1 MKYLIYIFL
10 KKVKNKLIQVNVQ
23 NFKSFNESNSLN
35 MIASNKLRTQKD
47 KLYES
52 VDIALLKNAV
62 IYGAN
67 ASGKSNF
74 AEVLRFMKENVIN
87 QEIPIES
94 YNWYCRNHEDNK
106 EKISSFSVQLLLN
119 EDFYEYGFDA
129 ILNTQTIKDEWII
142 DLNKKKILYQRNNDG
157 KPLNGLNLG
166 KEDRVRM
173 EIYLEDFLHNEK
185 SLFLTEMNRNKS
197 FDKDSELSVYHRI
210 YNWFVKDLN
219 VVLPDMPL
227 TNFAYYYDESTLN
240 NIKKIVRSIDT
251 GIKDIEIKDMSEE
264 QLQNKIG
271 ISLYKDVISE
281 LKKKVQK
288 QRQEL
293 NLSMR
298 SKKEFFNITMNDNYD
313 LEIKTLCFKHGE
325 SMLDFEFC
333 EESDGTRRVFDFLD
347 ILLNKNQNSV
357 YVIDEMERSLH
368 PNLLNRFIEL
378 LNEYQKQS
386 NIQVIFTTHES
397 SIMNQDLFRRDQ
409 IWFVERDINNDS
421 RMYSLDTFNERF
433 DKQMSKAYL
442 DGRYGAVPCFKPL
455 F

>member
-1 MKYLIYIFL
+1 M
-10 KKVKNKLIQVNVQ
+10 LIQVNVQ
-23 NFKSFNESNSLN
+23 NFKSFNELNSLN
-35 MIASNKLRTQKD
+35 LIASNKLRKQKER
-47 KLYES
+47 LYES
-52 VDIALLKNAV
+52 DTISLLKSTV
-62 IYGAN
+62 IYGSN

-74 AEVLRFMKENVIN
+74 VEVLRFMKECVMN

-119 EDFYEYGFDA
+119 EDCYEYGFDA
-129 ILNTQTIKDEWII
+129 ILNTQTIKDEWIV

-166 KEDRVRM
+166 REDRMRM
-173 EIYLEDFLHNEK
+173 EIYLDDFLHNDK

-210 YNWFVKDLN
+210 YNCFVKDLN

-227 TNFAYYYDESTLN
+227 TKFSYYYDESTLS
-240 NIKKIVRSIDT
+240 NIKKIVRSFDT
-251 GIKDIEIKDMSEE
+251 GIEDIEIKNMSEE

-271 ISLYKDVISE
+271 ISLYKDVINE
-281 LKKKVQK
+281 LKKNVQK
-288 QRQEL
+288 QGQEL

-313 LEIKTLCFKHGE
+313 LEIKTLCFKHGQ

-333 EESDGTRRVFDFLD
+333 EESDGTKRVFDFLD

-368 PNLLNRFIEL
+368 PNLFNRLIEL

-397 SIMNQDLFRRDQ
+397 SIMKQDLFRRDQ
-409 IWFVERDINNDS
+409 IWFIERNKDNDS
-421 RMYSLDTFNERF
+421 RIYSLDTFNERF
-433 DKQMSKAYL
+433 DKKISKAYL
-442 DGRYGAVPCFKPL
+442 EGRYGVIPQFKSL
-455 F
+455 HINELE

>member
-1 MKYLIYIFL
+1 M
-10 KKVKNKLIQVNVQ
+10 LIQVNVQ
-23 NFKSFNESNSLN
+23 NYKSFNELNSLN
-35 MIASNKLRTQKD
+35 LIASNKLRKQKER
-47 KLYES
+47 LYES
-52 VDIALLKNAV
+52 DTISFLKSTV
-62 IYGAN
+62 IYGSN

-74 AEVLRFMKENVIN
+74 VEVLRFMKECVMN

-119 EDFYEYGFDA
+119 EDCYEYGFDA
-129 ILNTQTIKDEWII
+129 ILNTQTIKDEWIV

-166 KEDRVRM
+166 REDRMRM
-173 EIYLEDFLHNEK
+173 EIYLDDFLHNDK

-227 TNFAYYYDESTLN
+227 TKFSYYYDESTLS
-240 NIKKIVRSIDT
+240 NIKKIVRSFDT
-251 GIKDIEIKDMSEE
+251 GIEDIEIKNMSEE

-271 ISLYKDVISE
+271 ISLYKDVINE
-281 LKKKVQK
+281 LKKNVQK
-288 QRQEL
+288 QGQEL

-313 LEIKTLCFKHGE
+313 LEIKTLCFKHGQ

-333 EESDGTRRVFDFLD
+333 EESDGTKRVFDFLD

-368 PNLLNRFIEL
+368 PNLFNRLIEL

-397 SIMNQDLFRRDQ
+397 SIMKQDLFRRDQ
-409 IWFVERDINNDS
+409 IWFIERNKDNDS
-421 RMYSLDTFNERF
+421 RIYSLDTFNERF
-433 DKQMSKAYL
+433 DKKN
-442 DGRYGAVPCFKPL
+442 
-455 F
+455 

>member
-1 MKYLIYIFL
+1 M
-10 KKVKNKLIQVNVQ
+10 LIQVNVQ
-23 NFKSFNESNSLN
+23 NFKSFNELNSLN
-35 MIASNKLRTQKD
+35 LIASNKLRKQKER
-47 KLYES
+47 LYES
-52 VDIALLKNAV
+52 DTISLLKSTV
-62 IYGAN
+62 IYGWN

-74 AEVLRFMKENVIN
+74 VEVLRFMKKCVMN

-119 EDFYEYGFDA
+119 EDCYEYGFDA
-129 ILNTQTIKDEWII
+129 ILNTQTIKDEWIV

-166 KEDRVRM
+166 REDRMRM
-173 EIYLEDFLHNEK
+173 EIYLDDFLHNDK

-227 TNFAYYYDESTLN
+227 TKFSYYYDESTLS
-240 NIKKIVRSIDT
+240 NIKKIVRSFDT
-251 GIKDIEIKDMSEE
+251 GIEDIGIKNMSEE

-271 ISLYKDVISE
+271 ISLYKDVINE
-281 LKKKVQK
+281 LKKNVQK
-288 QRQEL
+288 QGQEL

-313 LEIKTLCFKHGE
+313 LEIKTLCFKHGQ

-333 EESDGTRRVFDFLD
+333 EESDGTKRVFDFLD

-368 PNLLNRFIEL
+368 PNLFNRFIEL

-397 SIMNQDLFRRDQ
+397 SIMKQDLFRRDQ
-409 IWFVERDINNDS
+409 IWFIERNKDNDS
-421 RMYSLDTFNERF
+421 RIYSLDTFNERF
-433 DKQMSKAYL
+433 DKKISKAYL
-442 DGRYGAVPCFKPL
+442 DGRYGAIPQFKSL
-455 F
+455 HINELE

>member
-1 MKYLIYIFL
+1 M
-10 KKVKNKLIQVNVQ
+10 LIQVNVQ
-23 NFKSFNESNSLN
+23 NFKSFNELNSLN
-35 MIASNKLRTQKD
+35 LIASNKLRKQKER
-47 KLYES
+47 LYES
-52 VDIALLKNAV
+52 DTISLLKSTV
-62 IYGAN
+62 IYGSN

-74 AEVLRFMKENVIN
+74 VEVLRFMKECVMN

-119 EDFYEYGFDA
+119 EDCYEYGFDA
-129 ILNTQTIKDEWII
+129 ILNTQTIKDEWIV

-166 KEDRVRM
+166 REDRMRM
-173 EIYLEDFLHNEK
+173 EIYLDDFLHNDK

-227 TNFAYYYDESTLN
+227 TKFSYYYDESTLS
-240 NIKKIVRSIDT
+240 NIKKIVRSFDT
-251 GIKDIEIKDMSEE
+251 GIEDIEIKNMSEE

-271 ISLYKDVISE
+271 ISLYKDVINE
-281 LKKKVQK
+281 LKKNVQK
-288 QRQEL
+288 QGQEL

-298 SKKEFFNITMNDNYD
+298 SKKEFFNINMNDNYD
-313 LEIKTLCFKHGE
+313 LEIKTLCFKHGQ

-333 EESDGTRRVFDFLD
+333 EESDGTKRVFDFLD

-368 PNLLNRFIEL
+368 PNLFNRLIEL

-397 SIMNQDLFRRDQ
+397 SIMKQDLFRRDQ
-409 IWFVERDINNDS
+409 IWFIERNKDNDS
-421 RMYSLDTFNERF
+421 RIYSLDTFNERF
-433 DKQMSKAYL
+433 DKKISKAYL
-442 DGRYGAVPCFKPL
+442 EGRYGAIPQFKSL
-455 F
+455 HINELE

>member
-1 MKYLIYIFL
+1 M
-10 KKVKNKLIQVNVQ
+10 LIQVNVQ
-23 NFKSFNESNSLN
+23 NFKSFNELNSLN
-35 MIASNKLRTQKD
+35 LIASNKLRKQKER
-47 KLYES
+47 LYES
-52 VDIALLKNAV
+52 DTISLLKSTV
-62 IYGAN
+62 IYGSN

-74 AEVLRFMKENVIN
+74 VEVLRYMKKCVMN

-119 EDFYEYGFDA
+119 EDCYEYGFDA
-129 ILNTQTIKDEWII
+129 ILNTQTIKDEWIV

-166 KEDRVRM
+166 REDRMRM
-173 EIYLEDFLHNEK
+173 EIYLDDFLHNDK

-227 TNFAYYYDESTLN
+227 TKFSYYYDESTLS
-240 NIKKIVRSIDT
+240 NIKKIVRSFDT
-251 GIKDIEIKDMSEE
+251 GIEDIEIKNMSEE

-271 ISLYKDVISE
+271 ISLYKDVINE
-281 LKKKVQK
+281 LKKNVQK
-288 QRQEL
+288 QGQEL

-313 LEIKTLCFKHGE
+313 LEIKTLCFKHGQ

-333 EESDGTRRVFDFLD
+333 EESDGTKRVFDFLD

-368 PNLLNRFIEL
+368 PNLFNRFIEL

-397 SIMNQDLFRRDQ
+397 SIMKQDLFRRDQ
-409 IWFVERDINNDS
+409 IWFIERNKDNDS
-421 RMYSLDTFNERF
+421 RIYSLDTFNERF
-433 DKQMSKAYL
+433 DKKISKAYL
-442 DGRYGAVPCFKPL
+442 DGRYGAIPQFKSL
-455 F
+455 HINELE

>member
-1 MKYLIYIFL
+1 M
-10 KKVKNKLIQVNVQ
+10 LIQVNVQ
-23 NFKSFNESNSLN
+23 NFKSFNELNSLN
-35 MIASNKLRTQKD
+35 LIASNKLRKQKER
-47 KLYES
+47 LYES
-52 VDIALLKNAV
+52 DTISLLKSTV
-62 IYGAN
+62 IYGSN

-74 AEVLRFMKENVIN
+74 VEVLRFMKKCVMN

-119 EDFYEYGFDA
+119 EDCYEYGFDA
-129 ILNTQTIKDEWII
+129 ILNTQTIKDEWIV

-166 KEDRVRM
+166 REDRMRM
-173 EIYLEDFLHNEK
+173 EIYLDDFLHNDK

-227 TNFAYYYDESTLN
+227 TKFSYYYDESTLS
-240 NIKKIVRSIDT
+240 NIKKIVRSFDT
-251 GIKDIEIKDMSEE
+251 GIEDIEIKNMSEE

-271 ISLYKDVISE
+271 ISLYKDVINE
-281 LKKKVQK
+281 LKKNVQK
-288 QRQEL
+288 QGQEL

-313 LEIKTLCFKHGE
+313 LEIKTLCFKHGQ

-333 EESDGTRRVFDFLD
+333 EESDGTKRVFDFLD

-357 YVIDEMERSLH
+357 YVIDEMERSLN
-368 PNLLNRFIEL
+368 PNLFNRFIEL

-397 SIMNQDLFRRDQ
+397 SIMKQDLFRRDQ
-409 IWFVERDINNDS
+409 IWFIERNKDNDS
-421 RMYSLDTFNERF
+421 RIYSLDTFNERF
-433 DKQMSKAYL
+433 DKKISKAYL
-442 DGRYGAVPCFKPL
+442 DGRYGAIPQFKSL
-455 F
+455 HINELE

>member
-1 MKYLIYIFL
+1 M
-10 KKVKNKLIQVNVQ
+10 LIQVNVQ
-23 NFKSFNESNSLN
+23 NFKSFNELNSLN
-35 MIASNKLRTQKD
+35 LIASNKLRKQKER
-47 KLYES
+47 LYES
-52 VDIALLKNAV
+52 DTISLLKSTV
-62 IYGAN
+62 IYGSN

-74 AEVLRFMKENVIN
+74 VEVLRFMKKCVMN

-119 EDFYEYGFDA
+119 EDCYEYGFDA
-129 ILNTQTIKDEWII
+129 ILNTQTIKDEWIV

-166 KEDRVRM
+166 REDRMRM
-173 EIYLEDFLHNEK
+173 EIYLDDFLHNDK

-227 TNFAYYYDESTLN
+227 TKFSYYYDESTLS
-240 NIKKIVRSIDT
+240 NIKKIVRSFDT
-251 GIKDIEIKDMSEE
+251 GIEDIEIKNMSEE

-271 ISLYKDVISE
+271 ISLYKDVINE
-281 LKKKVQK
+281 LKKNVQK
-288 QRQEL
+288 QGQEL

-313 LEIKTLCFKHGE
+313 LEIKTLCFKHGQ

-333 EESDGTRRVFDFLD
+333 EESDGTKRVFVFLD

-368 PNLLNRFIEL
+368 PNLFNRFIEL

-397 SIMNQDLFRRDQ
+397 SIMKQDLFRRDQ
-409 IWFVERDINNDS
+409 IWFIERNKDNDS
-421 RMYSLDTFNERF
+421 RIYSLDTFNERF
-433 DKQMSKAYL
+433 DKKISKAYL
-442 DGRYGAVPCFKPL
+442 DGRYGAIPQFKSL
-455 F
+455 HINELE

>member
-1 MKYLIYIFL
+1 M
-10 KKVKNKLIQVNVQ
+10 LIQVNVQ
-23 NFKSFNESNSLN
+23 NFKSFNELNSLN
-35 MIASNKLRTQKD
+35 LIASNKLRKQKER
-47 KLYES
+47 LYES
-52 VDIALLKNAV
+52 DTISLLKSTV
-62 IYGAN
+62 IYGSN

-74 AEVLRFMKENVIN
+74 VEVLRFMKKCVMN

-119 EDFYEYGFDA
+119 EDCYEYGFDA
-129 ILNTQTIKDEWII
+129 ILNTQTIKDEWIV

-166 KEDRVRM
+166 REDRMRM
-173 EIYLEDFLHNEK
+173 EIYLDDFLHNDK

-227 TNFAYYYDESTLN
+227 TKFSYYYDESTLS
-240 NIKKIVRSIDT
+240 NIKKIVRSFDT
-251 GIKDIEIKDMSEE
+251 GIEDIEIKNMSEE

-271 ISLYKDVISE
+271 ISLYKDVINE
-281 LKKKVQK
+281 LKKNVQK
-288 QRQEL
+288 QGQEL

-313 LEIKTLCFKHGE
+313 LEIKTLCFKHGQ

-333 EESDGTRRVFDFLD
+333 EESDGTKRVFDFLD

-368 PNLLNRFIEL
+368 PNLFNRFIEL

-386 NIQVIFTTHES
+386 NIQVIFTTHEF
-397 SIMNQDLFRRDQ
+397 SIMKQDLLRRDQ
-409 IWFVERDINNDS
+409 IWFIERNKNNDS
-421 RMYSLDTFNERF
+421 RIYSLDTFNERF
-433 DKQMSKAYL
+433 DKKINKACL
-442 DGRYGAVPCFKPL
+442 EGRYGAIPQFKSL
-455 F
+455 HINELEQL

>member
-1 MKYLIYIFL
+1 M
-10 KKVKNKLIQVNVQ
+10 LIQVNVQ

-52 VDIALLKNAV
+52 VDITLLKSGV

-74 AEVLRFMKENVIN
+74 VEVLRFMKECVIN

-94 YNWYCRNHEDNK
+94 YNWYCRNHEDNR

-119 EDFYEYGFDA
+119 EDYYEYGFDA
-129 ILNTQTIKDEWII
+129 ILNTQTIKDEWIVN
-142 DLNKKKILYQRNNDG
+142 LNKKKILYQRNNDG

-173 EIYLEDFLHNEK
+173 EIYLDDFQHNDK

-210 YNWFVKDLN
+210 YNWFAKDLN
-219 VVLPDMPL
+219 VLLPDMPL
-227 TNFAYYYDESTLN
+227 TKFAYYYDKSTLS
-240 NIKKIVRSIDT
+240 NIKKIVRSFDT
-251 GIKDIEIKDMSEE
+251 GIEDIEIKNMSEE

-271 ISLYKDVISE
+271 ISLYKDVINE

-288 QRQEL
+288 QGQEL
-293 NLSMR
+293 NFSMR

-313 LEIKTLCFKHGE
+313 LEIKTLCFKHGK
-325 SMLDFEFC
+325 SMLDFESC
-333 EESDGTRRVFDFLD
+333 EESDGTRRIFDFLD

-368 PNLLNRFIEL
+368 PNLFNRFIEL

-397 SIMNQDLFRRDQ
+397 SIMKQDLLRRDQ
-409 IWFVERDINNDS
+409 IWFIERNINNDS
-421 RMYSLDTFNERF
+421 RIYSLDTFNERF
-433 DKQMSKAYL
+433 DKKISKAYL
-442 DGRYGAVPCFKPL
+442 EGRYGAIPQFKSL
-455 F
+455 RINELE

>member
-1 MKYLIYIFL
+1 M
-10 KKVKNKLIQVNVQ
+10 LIQVNVQ
-23 NFKSFNESNSLN
+23 NFKSFNELNSLN
-35 MIASNKLRTQKD
+35 LIASNKLRKQKER
-47 KLYES
+47 LYES
-52 VDIALLKNAV
+52 DTISLLKSTV
-62 IYGAN
+62 IYGSN

-74 AEVLRFMKENVIN
+74 VEVLSFMKKCVMN

-119 EDFYEYGFDA
+119 EDCYEYGFDA
-129 ILNTQTIKDEWII
+129 ILNTQTIKDEWIV

-166 KEDRVRM
+166 REDRMRM
-173 EIYLEDFLHNEK
+173 EIYLDDFLHNDK

-227 TNFAYYYDESTLN
+227 TKFSYYYDESTLS
-240 NIKKIVRSIDT
+240 NIKKIVRSFDT
-251 GIKDIEIKDMSEE
+251 GIEDIEIKNMSEE

-271 ISLYKDVISE
+271 ISLYKDVINE
-281 LKKKVQK
+281 LKKNVQK
-288 QRQEL
+288 QGQEL

-313 LEIKTLCFKHGE
+313 LEIKTLCFKHGQ

-333 EESDGTRRVFDFLD
+333 EESDGTKRVFDFLD

-368 PNLLNRFIEL
+368 PNLFNRFIEL

-397 SIMNQDLFRRDQ
+397 SIMKQDLFRRDQ
-409 IWFVERDINNDS
+409 IWFIERNKDNDS
-421 RMYSLDTFNERF
+421 RIYSLDTFNERF
-433 DKQMSKAYL
+433 DKKISKAYL
-442 DGRYGAVPCFKPL
+442 DGRYGAIPQFKSL
-455 F
+455 HINELE

>member
-1 MKYLIYIFL
+1 M
-10 KKVKNKLIQVNVQ
+10 LIQVNVQ
-23 NFKSFNESNSLN
+23 NFKSFNELNSLN
-35 MIASNKLRTQKD
+35 LIASNKLRKQKER
-47 KLYES
+47 LYES
-52 VDIALLKNAV
+52 DTISLLKSTV
-62 IYGAN
+62 IYGSN

-74 AEVLRFMKENVIN
+74 VEVLRFMKKCVMN

-119 EDFYEYGFDA
+119 EDCYEYGFDA
-129 ILNTQTIKDEWII
+129 ILNTQTIKDEWIV

-166 KEDRVRM
+166 REDRMRM
-173 EIYLEDFLHNEK
+173 EIYLDDFLHNDK

-227 TNFAYYYDESTLN
+227 TKFSYYYDESTLS
-240 NIKKIVRSIDT
+240 NIKKIVRSFDT
-251 GIKDIEIKDMSEE
+251 GIEDIEIKNMSEE

-271 ISLYKDVISE
+271 ISLYKDVINE
-281 LKKKVQK
+281 LKKNVQK
-288 QRQEL
+288 QGQEL

-298 SKKEFFNITMNDNYD
+298 SKKKFFNITMNDNYD
-313 LEIKTLCFKHGE
+313 LEIKTLCFKHGQ

-333 EESDGTRRVFDFLD
+333 EESDGTKRVFDFLD

-368 PNLLNRFIEL
+368 PNLFNRFIEL

-397 SIMNQDLFRRDQ
+397 SIMKQDLFRRDQ
-409 IWFVERDINNDS
+409 IWFIERNKDNDS
-421 RMYSLDTFNERF
+421 RIYSLDTFNERF
-433 DKQMSKAYL
+433 DKKISKAYL
-442 DGRYGAVPCFKPL
+442 DGRYGAIPQFKSL
-455 F
+455 HINELE

>member
-1 MKYLIYIFL
+1 M
-10 KKVKNKLIQVNVQ
+10 LIQVNVQ

-52 VDIALLKNAV
+52 VDIALLKSAV

-74 AEVLRFMKENVIN
+74 VEVLRFMKECVIN
-87 QEIPIES
+87 QELPIES
-94 YNWYCRNHEDNK
+94 YNWYCRNHEDNR

-119 EDFYEYGFDA
+119 EDCYEYGFDA
-129 ILNTQTIKDEWII
+129 ILNTQTIKDEWIVN
-142 DLNKKKILYQRNNDG
+142 LNKKKILYQRNNDG

-166 KEDRVRM
+166 REDRMRM
-173 EIYLEDFLHNEK
+173 EIYLDDFLHNDK

-210 YNWFVKDLN
+210 YNWFAKDLN

-227 TNFAYYYDESTLN
+227 TKFSYYYDESTLS
-240 NIKKIVRSIDT
+240 NIKKIVRSFDT
-251 GIKDIEIKDMSEE
+251 GIEDIEIKNMSEE

-271 ISLYKDVISE
+271 ISLYKDVINE
-281 LKKKVQK
+281 LKKNFQK
-288 QRQEL
+288 QGQKI

-313 LEIKTLCFKHGE
+313 LEIKTLCFKHGQ

-333 EESDGTRRVFDFLD
+333 EESDGTKRVFDCLD

-368 PNLLNRFIEL
+368 PNLFNRFIEL

-397 SIMNQDLFRRDQ
+397 SIMKQDLFRRDQ
-409 IWFVERDINNDS
+409 IWFIERNKDNDS
-421 RMYSLDTFNERF
+421 RIYSLDTFNERF
-433 DKQMSKAYL
+433 DKKISKAYL
-442 DGRYGAVPCFKPL
+442 EGRYGAIPQFKSL
-455 F
+455 HINELE

>member
-1 MKYLIYIFL
+1 M
-10 KKVKNKLIQVNVQ
+10 LIQVNVQ

-52 VDIALLKNAV
+52 VDIALLKSAV

-74 AEVLRFMKENVIN
+74 VEVLRFMKECVIN
-87 QEIPIES
+87 QELPIES
-94 YNWYCRNHEDNK
+94 YNWYCRNHEDNR
-106 EKISSFSVQLLLN
+106 EKISSFSVQLLL
-119 EDFYEYGFDA
+119 DGDCYEYGFDA
-129 ILNTQTIKDEWII
+129 ILNTQTIKDEWIVN
-142 DLNKKKILYQRNNDG
+142 LNKKKILYQRNNEG

-166 KEDRVRM
+166 KEDRMRM
-173 EIYLEDFLHNEK
+173 EIYLDDFLHNDK

-197 FDKDSELSVYHRI
+197 FDKDSGLSVYHRI
-210 YNWFVKDLN
+210 YNWFAKDLN
-219 VVLPDMPL
+219 VLFPDMPL
-227 TNFAYYYDESTLN
+227 KKFAYYYDESTLN
-240 NIKKIVRSIDT
+240 NIKKIVRSFDT
-251 GIKDIEIKDMSEE
+251 CIEDIEIKNMSEE

-271 ISLYKDVISE
+271 ISLYKDVINE
-281 LKKKVQK
+281 LKKNVHKNK
-288 QRQEL
+288 QEL

-313 LEIKTLCFKHGE
+313 LEIKTLCFKHGK

-333 EESDGTRRVFDFLD
+333 EESDGTKRVFDFLD

-368 PNLLNRFIEL
+368 PNLFNRFIEL

-386 NIQVIFTTHES
+386 NIQVIFTTHQSE
-397 SIMNQDLFRRDQ
+397 IMSQDLFRRDQ
-409 IWFVERDINNDS
+409 IWFVESDKNNDS
-421 RMYSLDTFNERF
+421 KIYSLDTFNERF
-433 DKQMSKAYL
+433 DKKISKAYL
-442 DGRYGAVPCFKPL
+442 DGRYGAIPQFKSL
-455 F
+455 HINELE

>member
-1 MKYLIYIFL
+1 M
-10 KKVKNKLIQVNVQ
+10 LIQVNVQ

-47 KLYES
+47 RLYES
-52 VDIALLKNAV
+52 VDVTLLKSAV

-74 AEVLRFMKENVIN
+74 VEVLRFMKECVIN

-119 EDFYEYGFDA
+119 GGCYEYGFDA
-129 ILNTQTIKDEWII
+129 ILNTQTIKDEWIV

-166 KEDRVRM
+166 KEDRMRM
-173 EIYLEDFLHNEK
+173 EIYLDDFLHNDK
-185 SLFLTEMNRNKS
+185 SLFLTEMNRNKT

-210 YNWFVKDLN
+210 YNWFAKDLN
-219 VVLPDMPL
+219 VLLPDMPL

-240 NIKKIVRSIDT
+240 NIKKIVRSFDT
-251 GIKDIEIKDMSEE
+251 GIEDIEIKNMSEE
-264 QLQNKIG
+264 QLQNKNG
-271 ISLYKDVISE
+271 ISLYKDVIGE

-288 QRQEL
+288 QGQKL

-313 LEIKTLCFKHGE
+313 LEIKTLCFKHGK

-333 EESDGTRRVFDFLD
+333 EESDGTKRIFDFLD

-368 PNLLNRFIEL
+368 PNLFNRFIEL

-397 SIMNQDLFRRDQ
+397 SIMKQDLFRRDQ
-409 IWFVERDINNDS
+409 IWFVERNKDNDS
-421 RMYSLDTFNERF
+421 RIYSLDTFNERF
-433 DKQMSKAYL
+433 DKKISKAYL
-442 DGRYGAVPCFKPL
+442 EGRYGAIPQFKTL
-455 F
+455 YINELE

>member
-1 MKYLIYIFL
+1 M
-10 KKVKNKLIQVNVQ
+10 LIQVNVQ

-47 KLYES
+47 RLYES
-52 VDIALLKNAV
+52 DTISLLKSTV
-62 IYGAN
+62 IYGPN

-74 AEVLRFMKENVIN
+74 VEVLCFMKECVIN

-119 EDFYEYGFDA
+119 EDCYEYGFDA
-129 ILNTQTIKDEWII
+129 ILNTQTIKDEWLV

-173 EIYLEDFLHNEK
+173 EIYLDDFQHNDK
-185 SLFLTEMNRNKS
+185 SLFLTEMNRNKNY
-197 FDKDSELSVYHRI
+197 DKDSELSVYHRI
-210 YNWFVKDLN
+210 YNWFAKDLN
-219 VVLPDMPL
+219 VLLPDIPL
-227 TNFAYYYDESTLN
+227 TKFAYYYDESTLS
-240 NIKKIVRSIDT
+240 NIKKIVRSFDT
-251 GIKDIEIKDMSEE
+251 GIEDIEINNMSEE

-271 ISLYKDVISE
+271 ISLYKDVINE
-281 LKKKVQK
+281 LKKNVQK
-288 QRQEL
+288 QGQKL

-313 LEIKTLCFKHGE
+313 LEIKTLCFKHGK

-368 PNLLNRFIEL
+368 PNLFNRFIEL

-397 SIMNQDLFRRDQ
+397 SIMKQDLFRRDQ
-409 IWFVERDINNDS
+409 IWFIERNINNDS

-433 DKQMSKAYL
+433 DKKISKAYL
-442 DGRYGAVPCFKPL
+442 EGRYGAIPQFKSL
-455 F
+455 YINELE

>member
-1 MKYLIYIFL
+1 M
-10 KKVKNKLIQVNVQ
+10 LIQVNVQ
-23 NFKSFNESNSLN
+23 NFKSFNELNSLN
-35 MIASNKLRTQKD
+35 LIASNKLRKQKER
-47 KLYES
+47 LYES
-52 VDIALLKNAV
+52 DTISFLKGTV
-62 IYGAN
+62 IYGSN

-74 AEVLRFMKENVIN
+74 VEVLRFMKECVMN

-119 EDFYEYGFDA
+119 EDCYEYGFDA
-129 ILNTQTIKDEWII
+129 ILNTQTIKDEWIV

-166 KEDRVRM
+166 REDRMRM
-173 EIYLEDFLHNEK
+173 EIYLDDFLHNDK

-227 TNFAYYYDESTLN
+227 TKFSYYYDESTLS
-240 NIKKIVRSIDT
+240 NIKKIVRSFDT
-251 GIKDIEIKDMSEE
+251 GIEDIEIKNMSEE

-271 ISLYKDVISE
+271 ISLYKDVINE
-281 LKKKVQK
+281 LKKNVQK
-288 QRQEL
+288 QGQEL

-313 LEIKTLCFKHGE
+313 LEIKTLCFKHGQ

-333 EESDGTRRVFDFLD
+333 EESDGTKRVFDFLD

-368 PNLLNRFIEL
+368 PNLFNRLIEL

-397 SIMNQDLFRRDQ
+397 SIMKQDLFRRDQ
-409 IWFVERDINNDS
+409 IWFIERNKDNDS
-421 RMYSLDTFNERF
+421 RIYSLDTFNERF
-433 DKQMSKAYL
+433 DKKN
-442 DGRYGAVPCFKPL
+442 
-455 F
+455 

>member
-1 MKYLIYIFL
+1 M
-10 KKVKNKLIQVNVQ
+10 LIQVNVQ

-52 VDIALLKNAV
+52 VDITLLKSAV
-62 IYGAN
+62 IYGSN

-74 AEVLRFMKENVIN
+74 VEVLRFMKECVIN

-94 YNWYCRNHEDNK
+94 YNWYCRNHEDNRD
-106 EKISSFSVQLLLN
+106 KISSFSVQLLL
-119 EDFYEYGFDA
+119 DDDCYEYGFDA
-129 ILNTQTIKDEWII
+129 ILNTQTIKDEWIVN
-142 DLNKKKILYQRNNDG
+142 LNKKKILYQRNNDG

-166 KEDRVRM
+166 REDRMRM
-173 EIYLEDFLHNEK
+173 EIYLDDFLHNDK

-210 YNWFVKDLN
+210 YNWFTKDLN

-227 TNFAYYYDESTLN
+227 TKFAYYYDESTFN
-240 NIKKIVRSIDT
+240 NIKIIVRSFDT
-251 GIKDIEIKDMSEE
+251 GIEDIEIKDMSEE

-271 ISLYKDVISE
+271 ISLYKDVINE
-281 LKKKVQK
+281 LKKNVQK
-288 QRQEL
+288 QGQEL
-293 NLSMR
+293 DLSMR

-313 LEIKTLCFKHGE
+313 LEIKTLCFKYGK

-333 EESDGTRRVFDFLD
+333 EESDGTRRIFDFLD

-368 PNLLNRFIEL
+368 PNLFKRFIEL

-386 NIQVIFTTHES
+386 NIQVIFTMHES
-397 SIMNQDLFRRDQ
+397 SI
-409 IWFVERDINNDS
+409 IH
-421 RMYSLDTFNERF
+421 
-433 DKQMSKAYL
+433 
-442 DGRYGAVPCFKPL
+442 
-455 F
+455 

>member
-1 MKYLIYIFL
+1 M
-10 KKVKNKLIQVNVQ
+10 LIQVNVQ
-23 NFKSFNESNSLN
+23 NFKSFNELNSLN
-35 MIASNKLRTQKD
+35 LIASNKLRKQKER
-47 KLYES
+47 LYES
-52 VDIALLKNAV
+52 DTISLLKSTV
-62 IYGAN
+62 IYGSN

-74 AEVLRFMKENVIN
+74 VEVLRFMKKCVMN

-119 EDFYEYGFDA
+119 EDCYEYGFDA
-129 ILNTQTIKDEWII
+129 ILNTQTIKDEWIV

-166 KEDRVRM
+166 REDCMRM
-173 EIYLEDFLHNEK
+173 EIYLDDFLHNDK

-227 TNFAYYYDESTLN
+227 TKFSYYYDESTLS
-240 NIKKIVRSIDT
+240 NIKKIVRSFDT
-251 GIKDIEIKDMSEE
+251 GIEDIEIKNMSEE

-271 ISLYKDVISE
+271 ISLYKDVINE
-281 LKKKVQK
+281 LKKNVQK
-288 QRQEL
+288 QGQEL

-313 LEIKTLCFKHGE
+313 LEIKTLCFKHGQ

-333 EESDGTRRVFDFLD
+333 EESDGTKRVFDFLD

-368 PNLLNRFIEL
+368 PNLFNRFIEL

-397 SIMNQDLFRRDQ
+397 SIMKQDLFRRDQ
-409 IWFVERDINNDS
+409 IWFIERNKDNDS
-421 RMYSLDTFNERF
+421 RIYSLDTFNERF
-433 DKQMSKAYL
+433 DKKISKAYL
-442 DGRYGAVPCFKPL
+442 DGRYGAIPQFKSL
-455 F
+455 HINELE

>member
-1 MKYLIYIFL
+1 M
-10 KKVKNKLIQVNVQ
+10 LIQVNVQ
-23 NFKSFNESNSLN
+23 NFKSFNELNSLN
-35 MIASNKLRTQKD
+35 LIASNKLRKQKER
-47 KLYES
+47 LYES
-52 VDIALLKNAV
+52 DTISLLKSTV
-62 IYGAN
+62 IYGSN

-74 AEVLRFMKENVIN
+74 VEVLRFMKKCVMN

-106 EKISSFSVQLLLN
+106 EKNSSFSVQLLLN
-119 EDFYEYGFDA
+119 EDCYEYGFDA
-129 ILNTQTIKDEWII
+129 ILNTQTIKDEWIV

-166 KEDRVRM
+166 REDRMRM
-173 EIYLEDFLHNEK
+173 EIYLDDFLHNDK

-227 TNFAYYYDESTLN
+227 TKFSYYYDESTLS
-240 NIKKIVRSIDT
+240 NIKKIVRSFDT
-251 GIKDIEIKDMSEE
+251 GIEDIEIKNMSEE

-271 ISLYKDVISE
+271 ISLYKDVINE
-281 LKKKVQK
+281 LKKNVQK
-288 QRQEL
+288 QGQEL

-313 LEIKTLCFKHGE
+313 LEIKTLCFKHGQ

-333 EESDGTRRVFDFLD
+333 EESDGTKRVFDFLD

-368 PNLLNRFIEL
+368 PNLFNRLIEL

-397 SIMNQDLFRRDQ
+397 SIMKQDLFRRDQ
-409 IWFVERDINNDS
+409 IWFIERNKDNDS
-421 RMYSLDTFNERF
+421 RIYSLDTFNERF
-433 DKQMSKAYL
+433 DKKISKAYL
-442 DGRYGAVPCFKPL
+442 EGRYGAIPQFKSL
-455 F
+455 HINELE

>member
-1 MKYLIYIFL
+1 MLIGV
-10 KKVKNKLIQVNVQ
+10 KVR
-23 NFKSFNESNSLN
+23 NFKSFNDLTAFS
-35 MIASNKLRTQKD
+35 MVASNKLRKQKER
-47 KLYES
+47 LYES
-52 VDIALLKNAV
+52 DTISLLKSTV
-62 IYGAN
+62 IYGSN

-74 AEVLRFMKENVIN
+74 VDVLHFMKDCVTN

-119 EDFYEYGFDA
+119 EDCFEYGFDA
-129 ILNTQTIKDEWII
+129 ILNTQTIKDEWIV

-166 KEDRVRM
+166 KEDRMRM
-173 EIYLEDFLHNEK
+173 EIYLDDFLHNDK

-210 YNWFVKDLN
+210 YNWFAKDLN

-227 TNFAYYYDESTLN
+227 TKFSYYYDESTLS
-240 NIKKIVRSIDT
+240 NIKKIVRSFDT
-251 GIKDIEIKDMSEE
+251 GIEDIEIKNMSEE

-271 ISLYKDVISE
+271 ISLYKDVINE
-281 LKKKVQK
+281 LKKNVHKK
-288 QRQEL
+288 KQEL

-313 LEIKTLCFKHGE
+313 LEIKTLCFKHGK

-333 EESDGTRRVFDFLD
+333 EESDGTRRIFDFLD

-368 PNLLNRFIEL
+368 PNLFNRFIEL
-378 LNEYQKQS
+378 LNEYRKQS

-397 SIMNQDLFRRDQ
+397 SIMKQDLFRRDQ
-409 IWFVERDINNDS
+409 IWFIERNKDNDS
-421 RMYSLDTFNERF
+421 RIYSLDTFNERLIKKLVKHILKV
-433 DKQMSKAYL
+433 DMVLYHNSNHYILMS
-442 DGRYGAVPCFKPL
+442 
-455 F
+455 

>member
-1 MKYLIYIFL
+1 M
-10 KKVKNKLIQVNVQ
+10 LIQVNVQ
-23 NFKSFNESNSLN
+23 NFKSFNELNSLN
-35 MIASNKLRTQKD
+35 LIASNKLRKQKER
-47 KLYES
+47 LYES
-52 VDIALLKNAV
+52 DTISFLKSTV
-62 IYGAN
+62 IYGSN

-74 AEVLRFMKENVIN
+74 VEVLRFMKECAMN

-119 EDFYEYGFDA
+119 EDCYEYGFDA
-129 ILNTQTIKDEWII
+129 ILNTQTIKDEWIV

-166 KEDRVRM
+166 REDRMRM
-173 EIYLEDFLHNEK
+173 EIYLDDFLHNDK

-227 TNFAYYYDESTLN
+227 TKFSYYYDESTLS
-240 NIKKIVRSIDT
+240 NIKKIVRSFDT
-251 GIKDIEIKDMSEE
+251 GIEDIEIKNMSEE

-271 ISLYKDVISE
+271 ISLYKDVINE
-281 LKKKVQK
+281 LKKNVQK
-288 QRQEL
+288 QGQEL

-313 LEIKTLCFKHGE
+313 LEIKTLCFKHGQ

-333 EESDGTRRVFDFLD
+333 EESDGTKRVFDFLD

-368 PNLLNRFIEL
+368 PNLFNRLIEL

-397 SIMNQDLFRRDQ
+397 SIMKQDLFRRDQ
-409 IWFVERDINNDS
+409 IWFIERNKDNDS
-421 RMYSLDTFNERF
+421 RIYSLDTFNERF
-433 DKQMSKAYL
+433 DKKN
-442 DGRYGAVPCFKPL
+442 
-455 F
+455 

>member
-1 MKYLIYIFL
+1 M
-10 KKVKNKLIQVNVQ
+10 LIQVNVQ
-23 NFKSFNESNSLN
+23 NFKSFNELNSLN
-35 MIASNKLRTQKD
+35 LIASNKLRKQKER
-47 KLYES
+47 LYES
-52 VDIALLKNAV
+52 DTISFLKSTV
-62 IYGAN
+62 IYGSN

-74 AEVLRFMKENVIN
+74 VEVLRFMKECVMN

-119 EDFYEYGFDA
+119 ENCYEYGFDA
-129 ILNTQTIKDEWII
+129 ILNTQTIKDEWIV

-166 KEDRVRM
+166 REDRMRM
-173 EIYLEDFLHNEK
+173 EIYLDDFLHNDK

-227 TNFAYYYDESTLN
+227 TKFSYYYDESTLS
-240 NIKKIVRSIDT
+240 NIKKIVRSFDT
-251 GIKDIEIKDMSEE
+251 GIEDIEIKNMSEE

-271 ISLYKDVISE
+271 ISLYKDVINE
-281 LKKKVQK
+281 LKKNVQK
-288 QRQEL
+288 QGQEL

-313 LEIKTLCFKHGE
+313 LEIKTLCFKHGQ

-333 EESDGTRRVFDFLD
+333 EESDGTKRVFDFLD

-368 PNLLNRFIEL
+368 PNLFNRLIEL

-397 SIMNQDLFRRDQ
+397 SIMKQDLFRRDQ
-409 IWFVERDINNDS
+409 IWFIERNKDNDS
-421 RMYSLDTFNERF
+421 RIYSLDTFNERF
-433 DKQMSKAYL
+433 DKKN
-442 DGRYGAVPCFKPL
+442 
-455 F
+455 

>member
-1 MKYLIYIFL
+1 M
-10 KKVKNKLIQVNVQ
+10 LIQVNVQ

-47 KLYES
+47 RLYES
-52 VDIALLKNAV
+52 VDVTLLKSAV

-74 AEVLRFMKENVIN
+74 VEVLRFMKECVIN

-119 EDFYEYGFDA
+119 GGCYEYGFDA
-129 ILNTQTIKDEWII
+129 ILNTQTIKDEWIV

-166 KEDRVRM
+166 KEDRMRM
-173 EIYLEDFLHNEK
+173 EIYLDDFLHNDK
-185 SLFLTEMNRNKS
+185 SLFLTEMNRNKT

-210 YNWFVKDLN
+210 YNWFAKDLN
-219 VVLPDMPL
+219 VLLPDMPL

-240 NIKKIVRSIDT
+240 NIRKIVRSFDT
-251 GIKDIEIKDMSEE
+251 GIEDIEIKNMSEE
-264 QLQNKIG
+264 QLQNKNG
-271 ISLYKDVISE
+271 ISLYKDVIGE

-288 QRQEL
+288 QGQKL

-313 LEIKTLCFKHGE
+313 LEIKTLCFKHGK

-333 EESDGTRRVFDFLD
+333 EESDGTKRIFDFLD

-368 PNLLNRFIEL
+368 PNLFNRFIEL

-397 SIMNQDLFRRDQ
+397 SIMKQDLFRRDQ
-409 IWFVERDINNDS
+409 IWFVERNKDNDS
-421 RMYSLDTFNERF
+421 RIYSLDTFNERF
-433 DKQMSKAYL
+433 DKKISKAYL
-442 DGRYGAVPCFKPL
+442 EGRYGAIPQFKTL
-455 F
+455 YINELE

>member
-1 MKYLIYIFL
+1 M
-10 KKVKNKLIQVNVQ
+10 LIQVNVQ

-52 VDIALLKNAV
+52 VDIALLKSAV

-74 AEVLRFMKENVIN
+74 VEVLCFMKECVIN
-87 QEIPIES
+87 QELPIES
-94 YNWYCRNHEDNK
+94 YNWYCRNHEDNR

-119 EDFYEYGFDA
+119 EDCYEYGFDA
-129 ILNTQTIKDEWII
+129 ILNTQTIKDEWIV
-142 DLNKKKILYQRNNDG
+142 DLNKKKILYQRNNEG

-166 KEDRVRM
+166 KEDRMRM
-173 EIYLEDFLHNEK
+173 EIYLDDFLHNDK

-197 FDKDSELSVYHRI
+197 FDKDSGLSVYHRI
-210 YNWFVKDLN
+210 YNWFAKDLN
-219 VVLPDMPL
+219 VLFPDMPL
-227 TNFAYYYDESTLN
+227 KKFAYYYDESTLS
-240 NIKKIVRSIDT
+240 NIKKIVRSFDT
-251 GIKDIEIKDMSEE
+251 GIEDIEIKNMSEE

-271 ISLYKDVISE
+271 ISLYKDVINE
-281 LKKKVQK
+281 LKKNVQK
-288 QRQEL
+288 QGQEL

-313 LEIKTLCFKHGE
+313 LEIKTLCFKHGK

-333 EESDGTRRVFDFLD
+333 EESDGTKRVFDSLD

-368 PNLLNRFIEL
+368 PNLFNRFIEL

-397 SIMNQDLFRRDQ
+397 SIMKQDLFRRDQ
-409 IWFVERDINNDS
+409 IWFIERNKDNDS
-421 RMYSLDTFNERF
+421 RIYSLDTFKERF
-433 DKQMSKAYL
+433 DKKISKAYL
-442 DGRYGAVPCFKPL
+442 EGRYGAIPQFKSL
-455 F
+455 HINELE